1 MFLIIDLRLILQA
14 SSQNADTLV
23 ALPHMPMAKKNIR
36 KCNLSPAHQAV
47 FFSFENHFH
56 QVRYIPVTNTP
67 PVPLERIG
75 ELKAIKKYKKQQ
87 KPP

>member
-1 MFLIIDLRLILQA
+1 MLPSLIVVFWKGIWNKNLTVPAII
-14 SSQNADTLV
+14 SYI
-23 ALPHMPMAKKNIR
+23 MAKKNIR